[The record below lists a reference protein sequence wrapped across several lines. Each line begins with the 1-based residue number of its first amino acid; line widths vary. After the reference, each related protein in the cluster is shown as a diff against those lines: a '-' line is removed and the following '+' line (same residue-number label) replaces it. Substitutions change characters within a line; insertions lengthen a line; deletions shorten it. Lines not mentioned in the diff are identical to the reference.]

1 MVELSNGQ
9 EQLLGIAFPT
19 EEENHNEKNK
29 KPMKKRHFVGVVNWD
44 FGRGLKLLDAKILI
58 YKLVI
63 VNFLIIIIINYYA
76 HEE

>member
-1 MVELSNGQ
+1 MIELSNGQ

-29 KPMKKRHFVGVVNWD
+29 KPMKKRHCVGVVNRD

-63 VNFLIIIIINYYA
+63 VNFLIIIINYYA